1 MLLRREARC
10 SCSWKALSS
19 SAREVTGVPAMT
31 LRDLVPGRIRRVA
44 AEGGK
49 GFPVLEGTGT
59 DGGIWT
65 SVNGGGDGR
74 RGDVVGGAVAVSIT
88 CAGRVWYCLYLFGGG
103 AAVTF

>member
-19 SAREVTGVPAMT
+19 SAREVRGAPAMT

-44 AEGGK
+44 AEAGG
-49 GFPVLEGTGT
+49 GFPVLEGTGA

-74 RGDVVGGAVAVSIT
+74 RGDMVA
-88 CAGRVWYCLYLFGGG
+88 G
-103 AAVTF
+103 AAADSIVC